1 MSTNKSYRSAL
12 IFLTTLFFLWGF
24 ITVLVDSLV
33 PRLKDVFEMSYAK
46 TVLVQFAFFTA
57 FFVVSVPA
65 GALLSKIGY
74 RKGIVLGLIIM
85 ALGCLLFY
93 PAAEYRNFNIFLI
106 GYFTL
111 AGGITV
117 LQVAANPY
125 VALLG
130 SEEDASSR
138 LNLSQAFN
146 SLGTTIAPIVGAL
159 FLLSDSVKTSEEI
172 NLLTALEKVDYYSA
186 EAATVQTPFL
196 LIAAFIGILALIFAF
211 LKLPKVMQ
219 ESPKGGYLS
228 LLKNKLML
236 MGALG
241 IFVYVGAE
249 VAIGSFLVNY
259 FSDMNLAVIVMENEM
274 MMNIANTIASVFN
287 KTFSNSDPKSLLGIF
302 IIFYWGGAMIGR
314 FIGAY
319 LTKIMDA
326 GKVLSMFASLAIL
339 MILISI
345 NTQGLISMWSILAVG
360 LFNSIMFPTIFTL
373 TLEGLGDLKAQAS
386 GLLCMAIVGGAIIPF
401 AFGSLI
407 DGFGF
412 KKAFILT
419 LICYGYIMY
428 YGRLKKQESRLNFKK
443 KQITIYAHCIFTCFN
458 YSDVYCI
465 KKRYYTTSYRKKT

>member
-1 MSTNKSYRSAL
+1 MKASTNKSYKSAF

-24 ITVLVDSLV
+24 ITVLVDSLI

-46 TVLVQFAFFTA
+46 TVLVQFAFFVA
-57 FFVVSVPA
+57 FFVFSLPA
-65 GALLSKIGY
+65 GFILSKIGY
-74 RKGIVLGLIIM
+74 KKGIILGLLTM

-93 PAAEYRNFNIFLI
+93 PASSYRAFPVFLI

-111 AGGITV
+111 AGGITI
-117 LQVAANPY
+117 LQVAANPF

-130 SEEDASSR
+130 SEEGASSR

-146 SLGTTIAPIVGAL
+146 SLGTTIAPVVGAL
-159 FLLSDSVKTSEEI
+159 FLLSDSVKSSEEI
-172 NLLTALEKVDYYSA
+172 NVLNEIEKADYYMA

-196 LIAAFIGILALIFAF
+196 LIALFIGALALVFSFI
-211 LKLPKVMQ
+211 KLPKLIE
-219 ESPKGGYLS
+219 ESPKGGYFK

-259 FSDMNLAVIVMENEM
+259 FYDAGLAPILAENET
-274 MMNIANTIASVFN
+274 MMNIANSIASTFN
-287 KTFSNSDPKSLLGIF
+287 KTFSGSDPKSLLGIF
-302 IIFYWGGAMIGR
+302 VIFYWGGAMIGR
-314 FIGAY
+314 FVGAY
-319 LTKIMDA
+319 LTKIISP
-326 GKVLSMFASLAIL
+326 GKVLAIFASLAIA

-345 NTQGLISMWSILAVG
+345 NTSGLVSMWSILAVG

-373 TLEGLGDLKAQAS
+373 SLEGLGDLKAQAS
-386 GLLCMAIVGGAIIPF
+386 GLLCMAIVGGAVIPF

-412 KKAFILT
+412 KTAFLLT
-419 LICYGYIMY
+419 IICYGYILF
-428 YGRLKKQESRLNFKK
+428 YGRYK
-443 KQITIYAHCIFTCFN
+443 T
-458 YSDVYCI
+458 
-465 KKRYYTTSYRKKT
+465 KRVA

>member
-1 MSTNKSYRSAL
+1 MMKQTKSYRSSF
-12 IFLTTLFFLWGF
+12 ISVTILFFLWGF

-57 FFVVSVPA
+57 FFVVSLPA
-65 GALLSKIGY
+65 GAILTKIGY
-74 RKGIVLGLIIM
+74 KKGIVLGLIIM

-93 PAAEYRNFNIFLI
+93 PAAEYRNFNVFLI

-111 AGGITV
+111 ASGITV

-130 SEEDASSR
+130 SEEGASSR

-146 SLGTTIAPIVGAL
+146 SLGTTIAPVVGAL

-172 NLLTALEKVDYYSA
+172 DLLNITDKANYYAA
-186 EAATVQTPFL
+186 EAATVQVPFL
-196 LIAAFIGILALIFAF
+196 LIATFIGILALIFSF
-211 LKLPKVMQ
+211 IKLPKVM
-219 ESPKGGYLS
+219 EDSPKGGYLA
-228 LLKNKLML
+228 LLKNKLMML
-236 MGALG
+236 GALG

-259 FSDMNLAVIVMENEM
+259 FDDMNLAVIVAENNTM
-274 MMNIANTIASVFN
+274 MSIANTIASTFN

-319 LTKIMDA
+319 LTKIMSP
-326 GKVLSMFASLAIL
+326 GRVLSIFASLAI
-339 MILISI
+339 ILIIISI
-345 NTQGLISMWSILAVG
+345 NTIGLLSMWSILAVG

-373 TLEGLGDLKAQAS
+373 TLRGLGDLKAQAS

-412 KKAFILT
+412 KTAFILT
-419 LICYGYIMY
+419 IVCYGYILY
-428 YGRLKKQESRLNFKK
+428 YGMIKS
-443 KQITIYAHCIFTCFN
+443 TI
-458 YSDVYCI
+458 
-465 KKRYYTTSYRKKT
+465 K

>member
-1 MSTNKSYRSAL
+1 MSTNKSYKSAL

-65 GALLSKIGY
+65 GAILSKIGY

-93 PAAEYRNFNIFLI
+93 PAAEFRNFTIFLI

-130 SEEDASSR
+130 SEEGASSR

-146 SLGTTIAPIVGAL
+146 SLGTTIAPVVGAL

-172 NLLTALEKVDYYSA
+172 NALSTLEKVDYYAA

-196 LIAAFIGILALIFAF
+196 LIAIFIGILAVVFAF
-211 LKLPKVMQ
+211 IKLPKVMQ

-228 LLKNKLML
+228 LLRNKLML

-249 VAIGSFLVNY
+249 VSIGSFLVNY
-259 FSDMNLAVIVMENEM
+259 FDDMNLAVLVAENEL
-274 MMNIANTIASVFN
+274 MMNIANTIASTFN
-287 KTFSNSDPKSLLGIF
+287 KSFSNSDPKSLLGIF

-314 FIGAY
+314 FVGAY
-319 LTKIMDA
+319 LTKIIA
-326 GKVLSMFASLAIL
+326 PGKVLSIFALLAIL
-339 MILISI
+339 MIVISI
-345 NTQGLISMWSILAVG
+345 NTQGLLSMWSILAVG

-401 AFGSLI
+401 AFGGLI

-412 KKAFILT
+412 KTAFILT
-419 LICYGYIMY
+419 MICYGYILY
-428 YGRLKKQESRLNFKK
+428 YGKLKSSKS
-443 KQITIYAHCIFTCFN
+443 
-458 YSDVYCI
+458 
-465 KKRYYTTSYRKKT
+465 

>member
-1 MSTNKSYRSAL
+1 MSSNKSYKTAL

-65 GALLSKIGY
+65 GAILSRIGY

-93 PAAEYRNFNIFLI
+93 PAAEYRNFTIFLV

-130 SEEDASSR
+130 SEEGASSR

-146 SLGTTIAPIVGAL
+146 SLGTTIAPVVGAL

-172 NLLTALEKVDYYSA
+172 DALSPMEKVDYYAA

-196 LIAAFIGILALIFAF
+196 LIASFIGVLAIVFAFI
-211 LKLPKVMQ
+211 KLPKVMQ

-228 LLKNKLML
+228 LLRNKLML

-259 FSDMNLAVIVMENEM
+259 FDDMNLAVIVAENDT
-274 MMNIANTIASVFN
+274 MMNIANTIASTFN

-314 FIGAY
+314 FVGAY
-319 LTKIMDA
+319 LTRILPA
-326 GKVLSMFASLAIL
+326 GRVLSIFALLAIV
-339 MILISI
+339 MIAISI
-345 NTQGLISMWSILAVG
+345 STNGLISMWSILAVG

-386 GLLCMAIVGGAIIPF
+386 GLLCMAIVGGAIVPF
-401 AFGSLI
+401 VFGSLI
-407 DGFGF
+407 DSFGF
-412 KKAFILT
+412 KTAFILT
-419 LICYGYIMY
+419 LICYGYILY
-428 YGRLKKQESRLNFKK
+428 YGRLKHMKAN
-443 KQITIYAHCIFTCFN
+443 
-458 YSDVYCI
+458 
-465 KKRYYTTSYRKKT
+465 

>member
-1 MSTNKSYRSAL
+1 MSSNKSYRSAL

-65 GALLSKIGY
+65 GAILSKIGY
-74 RKGIVLGLIIM
+74 RKGIVLGLVVM
-85 ALGCLLFY
+85 AIGCLLFY
-93 PAAEYRNFNIFLI
+93 PAAEYRNFTVFLV

-130 SEEDASSR
+130 SEEGASSR

-146 SLGTTIAPIVGAL
+146 SLGTTLAPVVGAL
-159 FLLSDSVKTSEEI
+159 FLLSDSVKSSEEI
-172 NLLTALEKVDYYSA
+172 NALSAIEKVDYYAA

-196 LIAAFIGILALIFAF
+196 LIASFIGVLAVVFAFI
-211 LKLPKVMQ
+211 KLPKVMQ

-241 IFVYVGAE
+241 IFLYVGAE

-259 FSDMNLAVIVMENEM
+259 FNDMNLAVVVAENETM
-274 MMNIANTIASVFN
+274 MRIANSIASTFN

-314 FIGAY
+314 FVGAY
-319 LTKIMDA
+319 LTRILPA
-326 GKVLSMFASLAIL
+326 GRVLSLFALLAIV
-339 MILISI
+339 MIAVSI
-345 NTQGLISMWSILAVG
+345 TTQGLLSMWSILAVG

-386 GLLCMAIVGGAIIPF
+386 GILCMAIVGGAIIPF
-401 AFGSLI
+401 VFGGLI
-407 DGFGF
+407 DNFGF
-412 KKAFILT
+412 KTAFILT
-419 LICYGYIMY
+419 LFCYGYILY
-428 YGRLKKQESRLNFKK
+428 YGKLKS
-443 KQITIYAHCIFTCFN
+443 
-458 YSDVYCI
+458 S
-465 KKRYYTTSYRKKT
+465 

>member
-1 MSTNKSYRSAL
+1 MSSNKSYKSAL

-65 GALLSKIGY
+65 GAILSKIGY
-74 RKGIVLGLIIM
+74 RKGIVLGLVVM
-85 ALGCLLFY
+85 ATGCLLFY
-93 PAAEYRNFNIFLI
+93 PAAAYRNFNVFLV

-111 AGGITV
+111 AGGITI

-130 SEEDASSR
+130 SEEGASSR

-146 SLGTTIAPIVGAL
+146 SLGTTIAPVVGAL

-172 NLLTALEKVDYYSA
+172 NVLSVTEKVDYYAA
-186 EAATVQTPFL
+186 EAATVQAPFL
-196 LIAAFIGILALIFAF
+196 IIASFIVLLAIVFAFI
-211 LKLPKVMQ
+211 KLPKVIQ
-219 ESPKGGYLS
+219 DSPKGGYLS

-259 FSDMNLAVIVMENEM
+259 FHDMNLAVLVAENET
-274 MMNIANTIASVFN
+274 MMNIANTIASTFN

-314 FIGAY
+314 FVGAY
-319 LTKIMDA
+319 LTRIITP
-326 GKVLSMFASLAIL
+326 GKVLSFFALSAIV
-339 MILISI
+339 MITISI
-345 NTQGLISMWSILAVG
+345 TTNGLVSMWSILAVG

-373 TLEGLGDLKAQAS
+373 TLEGLGELKAQAS
-386 GLLCMAIVGGAIIPF
+386 GLLCMAIVGGAIVPF
-401 AFGSLI
+401 VFGSLI
-407 DGFGF
+407 DSFGF
-412 KKAFILT
+412 KTAFILT
-419 LICYGYIMY
+419 LICYGYIVY
-428 YGRLKKQESRLNFKK
+428 FGRLKSN
-443 KQITIYAHCIFTCFN
+443 YFN
-458 YSDVYCI
+458 E
-465 KKRYYTTSYRKKT
+465 K

>member
-1 MSTNKSYRSAL
+1 
-12 IFLTTLFFLWGF
+12 
-24 ITVLVDSLV
+24 
-33 PRLKDVFEMSYAK
+33 MSYAK

-57 FFVVSVPA
+57 FFVVSLPA
-65 GALLSKIGY
+65 GAILTKIGY
-74 RKGIVLGLIIM
+74 KKGIVLGLIIM

-93 PAAEYRNFNIFLI
+93 PAAEYRNFNVFLI

-111 AGGITV
+111 ASGITV

-130 SEEDASSR
+130 SEEGASSR

-146 SLGTTIAPIVGAL
+146 SLGTTIAPVVGAL

-172 NLLTALEKVDYYSA
+172 DLLNITDKANYYA
-186 EAATVQTPFL
+186 EEAATVQVPFL
-196 LIAAFIGILALIFAF
+196 LIATFIGILALIFSF
-211 LKLPKVMQ
+211 IKLPKVM
-219 ESPKGGYLS
+219 EDSPKGGYLA
-228 LLKNKLML
+228 LLKNKLMML
-236 MGALG
+236 GALG

-259 FSDMNLAVIVMENEM
+259 FDDMNLAVIVAENNTM
-274 MMNIANTIASVFN
+274 MSIANTIASTFN

-302 IIFYWGGAMIGR
+302 IIFYWGGAMVGR

-319 LTKIMDA
+319 LTKIMSP
-326 GKVLSMFASLAIL
+326 GRVLSIFASLAI
-339 MILISI
+339 ILIIISI
-345 NTQGLISMWSILAVG
+345 NTVGLLSMWSILAVG

-373 TLEGLGDLKAQAS
+373 TLRGLGDLKAQAS

-412 KKAFILT
+412 KTAFILT
-419 LICYGYIMY
+419 IVCYGYILY
-428 YGRLKKQESRLNFKK
+428 YGM
-443 KQITIYAHCIFTCFN
+443 
-458 YSDVYCI
+458 I
-465 KKRYYTTSYRKKT
+465 KSATK

>member
-1 MSTNKSYRSAL
+1 MSTNKSYKSAL
-12 IFLTTLFFLWGF
+12 IFLTTLFFLCGF

-57 FFVVSVPA
+57 FFVVSVTA
-65 GALLSKIGY
+65 GAILSKIGY

-93 PAAEYRNFNIFLI
+93 PAAEFRNFTIFLI

-130 SEEDASSR
+130 SEEGASSR

-146 SLGTTIAPIVGAL
+146 SLGTTLAPVVGAL
-159 FLLSDSVKTSEEI
+159 FLLSDSVKSSEEI
-172 NLLTALEKVDYYSA
+172 NVLSAIEKADYYVA

-196 LIAAFIGILALIFAF
+196 LIATFIGLLAVVFAFI
-211 LKLPKVMQ
+211 KLPKVMQ

-259 FSDMNLAVIVMENEM
+259 FDDMNLAILVAENDI
-274 MMNIANTIASVFN
+274 MMNIANTIASTFN

-314 FIGAY
+314 FVGAY
-319 LTKIMDA
+319 LTKIIA
-326 GKVLSMFASLAIL
+326 PGKVLSIFALLAIV
-339 MILISI
+339 MIAISI
-345 NTQGLISMWSILAVG
+345 NTQGLISMWSILVVG

-401 AFGSLI
+401 AFGGLI

-412 KKAFILT
+412 KTAFVLT
-419 LICYGYIMY
+419 MICYGYILY
-428 YGRLKKQESRLNFKK
+428 YGKLKSSKS
-443 KQITIYAHCIFTCFN
+443 
-458 YSDVYCI
+458 
-465 KKRYYTTSYRKKT
+465 

>member
-1 MSTNKSYRSAL
+1 MKQTKSYQSSF
-12 IFLTTLFFLWGF
+12 ISVTILFFLWGF

-57 FFVVSVPA
+57 FFIVSLPA
-65 GALLSKIGY
+65 GAILTKIGY
-74 RKGIVLGLIIM
+74 KKGIVLGLIIM

-93 PAAEYRNFNIFLI
+93 PAAEYRNFNVFLI

-111 AGGITV
+111 ASGITV

-130 SEEDASSR
+130 SEEGASSR

-146 SLGTTIAPIVGAL
+146 SLGTTIAPVVGAL

-172 NLLTALEKVDYYSA
+172 DLLNITDKANYYAA
-186 EAATVQTPFL
+186 EAATVKVPFL
-196 LIAAFIGILALIFAF
+196 LIATFIGILALIFSF
-211 LKLPKVMQ
+211 IKLPKVM
-219 ESPKGGYLS
+219 EDSPKGGYLA
-228 LLKNKLML
+228 LLKNKLMML
-236 MGALG
+236 GALG

-259 FSDMNLAVIVMENEM
+259 FDDMNLAVIVAVNNTM
-274 MMNIANTIASVFN
+274 MSIANTIASTFN

-319 LTKIMDA
+319 LTKIMSP
-326 GKVLSMFASLAIL
+326 GRVLSIFASLAI
-339 MILISI
+339 ILIIISI
-345 NTQGLISMWSILAVG
+345 NTVGLLSMWSILAVG

-373 TLEGLGDLKAQAS
+373 TLRGLGDLKAQAS

-412 KKAFILT
+412 KTAFILT
-419 LICYGYIMY
+419 IVCYGYILY
-428 YGRLKKQESRLNFKK
+428 YGM
-443 KQITIYAHCIFTCFN
+443 
-458 YSDVYCI
+458 I
-465 KKRYYTTSYRKKT
+465 KSSTK

>member
-1 MSTNKSYRSAL
+1 MKQTKSYQSSF
-12 IFLTTLFFLWGF
+12 ISVTILFFLWGF

-57 FFVVSVPA
+57 FFVVSLPA
-65 GALLSKIGY
+65 GAILTKIGY
-74 RKGIVLGLIIM
+74 KKGIVLGLIIM

-93 PAAEYRNFNIFLI
+93 PAAEYRNFNVFLI

-111 AGGITV
+111 ASGITV

-130 SEEDASSR
+130 SEEGASSR

-146 SLGTTIAPIVGAL
+146 SLGTTIAPVVGAL

-172 NLLTALEKVDYYSA
+172 DLLNITDKANYYAA
-186 EAATVQTPFL
+186 EAATVQVPFL
-196 LIAAFIGILALIFAF
+196 LIAAFIGILALIFSF
-211 LKLPKVMQ
+211 IKLPKVM
-219 ESPKGGYLS
+219 EDSPKGGYLA
-228 LLKNKLML
+228 LLKNKLMML
-236 MGALG
+236 GALG

-259 FSDMNLAVIVMENEM
+259 FDDMNLAVIVAENNTM
-274 MMNIANTIASVFN
+274 MSIANTIASTFN

-319 LTKIMDA
+319 LTKIMSP
-326 GKVLSMFASLAIL
+326 GRVLSIFASLAI
-339 MILISI
+339 ILIIISI
-345 NTQGLISMWSILAVG
+345 NTVGLLSMWSILAVG

-373 TLEGLGDLKAQAS
+373 TLRGLGDLKAQAS

-412 KKAFILT
+412 KTAFILT
-419 LICYGYIMY
+419 IVCYGYILY
-428 YGRLKKQESRLNFKK
+428 YGM
-443 KQITIYAHCIFTCFN
+443 
-458 YSDVYCI
+458 I
-465 KKRYYTTSYRKKT
+465 KSSTK

>member
-1 MSTNKSYRSAL
+1 
-12 IFLTTLFFLWGF
+12 
-24 ITVLVDSLV
+24 
-33 PRLKDVFEMSYAK
+33 MSYAK

-65 GALLSKIGY
+65 GAILSKIGY
-74 RKGIVLGLIIM
+74 RKGIVLGLVVM
-85 ALGCLLFY
+85 AIGCLFFY
-93 PAAEYRNFNIFLI
+93 PAAAYRNFNVFLV

-130 SEEDASSR
+130 SEDGASSR

-146 SLGTTIAPIVGAL
+146 SLGTTIAPVVGAL

-172 NLLTALEKVDYYSA
+172 NALSAIEKVDYYAA

-196 LIAAFIGILALIFAF
+196 LIASFIGVLAVVFAFI
-211 LKLPKVMQ
+211 KLPKVMQ

-241 IFVYVGAE
+241 IFLYVGAE

-259 FSDMNLAVIVMENEM
+259 FNDMNLAVVVAENETM
-274 MMNIANTIASVFN
+274 MRIANSIASTFN

-314 FIGAY
+314 FVGAY
-319 LTKIMDA
+319 LTRILPA
-326 GKVLSMFASLAIL
+326 GRVLSLFALLAIV
-339 MILISI
+339 MIAVSI
-345 NTQGLISMWSILAVG
+345 TTQGLLSMWSILAVG

-386 GLLCMAIVGGAIIPF
+386 GILCMAIVGGAIIPF
-401 AFGSLI
+401 VFGGLI
-407 DGFGF
+407 DNFGF
-412 KKAFILT
+412 KTAFILT
-419 LICYGYIMY
+419 LFCYGYILY
-428 YGRLKKQESRLNFKK
+428 YGKLKS
-443 KQITIYAHCIFTCFN
+443 
-458 YSDVYCI
+458 S
-465 KKRYYTTSYRKKT
+465 

>member
-1 MSTNKSYRSAL
+1 MSSNKSYKSAL

-57 FFVVSVPA
+57 FFVASVPA
-65 GALLSKIGY
+65 GAILSKIGY
-74 RKGIVLGLIIM
+74 RKGIVLGLVVM
-85 ALGCLLFY
+85 ATGCLFFY
-93 PAAEYRNFNIFLI
+93 PAAEYRNFNVFLV

-130 SEEDASSR
+130 SEEGASSR

-146 SLGTTIAPIVGAL
+146 SLGTTIAPVVGAL

-172 NLLTALEKVDYYSA
+172 NALSTLEKVDYYAA

-196 LIAAFIGILALIFAF
+196 FIATFIGILAVVFAF
-211 LKLPKVMQ
+211 IKLPKVMQ

-241 IFVYVGAE
+241 IFLYVGAE

-259 FSDMNLAVIVMENEM
+259 FNDMNLAVVVAENETM
-274 MMNIANTIASVFN
+274 MRIANSIASTFN

-314 FIGAY
+314 FVGAY
-319 LTKIMDA
+319 LTRILPA
-326 GKVLSMFASLAIL
+326 GRVLSLFALLAIV
-339 MILISI
+339 MIAVSI
-345 NTQGLISMWSILAVG
+345 TTQGLLSMWSILAVG

-386 GLLCMAIVGGAIIPF
+386 GILCMAIVGGAIIPF
-401 AFGSLI
+401 VFGGLI
-407 DGFGF
+407 DNFGF
-412 KKAFILT
+412 KTAFILT
-419 LICYGYIMY
+419 LFCYGYILY
-428 YGRLKKQESRLNFKK
+428 YGKLKS
-443 KQITIYAHCIFTCFN
+443 
-458 YSDVYCI
+458 S
-465 KKRYYTTSYRKKT
+465 

>member
-1 MSTNKSYRSAL
+1 MSSNKSYKSAL

-57 FFVVSVPA
+57 FFVISVPA
-65 GALLSKIGY
+65 GAILSKIGY

-93 PAAEYRNFNIFLI
+93 PAAEYRNFTIFLI

-130 SEEDASSR
+130 SEDGASSR

-146 SLGTTIAPIVGAL
+146 SLGTTIAPVVGAL

-172 NLLTALEKVDYYSA
+172 NALSAIEKVDYYAA

-196 LIAAFIGILALIFAF
+196 LIATFVGVLAVIFAF
-211 LKLPKVMQ
+211 IQLPKVMQ

-228 LLKNKLML
+228 LLRNKLML
-236 MGALG
+236 MGAIG

-259 FSDMNLAVIVMENEM
+259 FDDMNLAVIVAENEM
-274 MMNIANTIASVFN
+274 MMNIANTIASTFN
-287 KTFSNSDPKSLLGIF
+287 KSFSNSDPKSLLGIF
-302 IIFYWGGAMIGR
+302 IIFYWGGAMLGR

-319 LTKIMDA
+319 LTKIIA
-326 GKVLSMFASLAIL
+326 PGKVLSIFALLAIV
-339 MILISI
+339 MIAISI
-345 NTQGLISMWSILAVG
+345 TTNGLISMWSILAVG

-401 AFGSLI
+401 VFGGFI
-407 DGFGF
+407 DQFGF
-412 KKAFILT
+412 KIAFILT
-419 LICYGYIMY
+419 MLCYGYILY
-428 YGRLKKQESRLNFKK
+428 YGKLKS
-443 KQITIYAHCIFTCFN
+443 
-458 YSDVYCI
+458 S
-465 KKRYYTTSYRKKT
+465 

>member
-1 MSTNKSYRSAL
+1 MSQKKSYQSSF
-12 IFLTTLFFLWGF
+12 ISVTILFFLWGF

-33 PRLKDVFEMSYAK
+33 PRLKEVFEMSYAK

-57 FFVVSVPA
+57 FFVISLPA
-65 GALLSKIGY
+65 GAILTKIGY
-74 RKGIVLGLIIM
+74 KKGIGLGLVIM
-85 ALGCLLFY
+85 AIGCLLFY
-93 PAAEYRNFNIFLI
+93 PAAEYRNFNVFLV

-111 AGGITV
+111 AAGITV

-130 SEEDASSR
+130 SEDGASSR

-146 SLGTTIAPIVGAL
+146 SLGTTIAPVVGAL

-172 NLLTALEKVDYYSA
+172 NLLNNTDKASYYAA

-196 LIAAFIGILALIFAF
+196 FIAAFIGILALTFSFI
-211 LKLPKVMQ
+211 KLPKVME
-219 ESPKGGYLS
+219 ESPKGGYLA
-228 LLKNKLML
+228 LLKNKMMML
-236 MGALG
+236 GALG

-259 FSDMNLAVIVMENEM
+259 FNDMNLAVVIAENQT
-274 MMNIANTIASVFN
+274 MMNIANTIASTFN

-319 LTKIMDA
+319 LTKIMSP
-326 GKVLSMFASLAIL
+326 GRVLSIFALLAIVL
-339 MILISI
+339 IAISI
-345 NTQGLISMWSILAVG
+345 NTVGLVSMWSILAVG

-412 KKAFILT
+412 KTAFILT
-419 LICYGYIMY
+419 MICYGYILY
-428 YGRLKKQESRLNFKK
+428 YGMIKTFK
-443 KQITIYAHCIFTCFN
+443 TI
-458 YSDVYCI
+458 
-465 KKRYYTTSYRKKT
+465 K

>member
-1 MSTNKSYRSAL
+1 MMKQTKSYQSSF
-12 IFLTTLFFLWGF
+12 ISVTILFFLWGF

-57 FFVVSVPA
+57 FFVVSLPA
-65 GALLSKIGY
+65 GAILTKIGY
-74 RKGIVLGLIIM
+74 KKGIVLGLIIM

-93 PAAEYRNFNIFLI
+93 PAAEYRNFNVFLI

-111 AGGITV
+111 ASGITV

-130 SEEDASSR
+130 SEEGASSR

-146 SLGTTIAPIVGAL
+146 SLGTTIAPVVGAL

-172 NLLTALEKVDYYSA
+172 DLLNITDKANYYA
-186 EAATVQTPFL
+186 EEAATVQVPFL
-196 LIAAFIGILALIFAF
+196 LIATFIGILALIFSF
-211 LKLPKVMQ
+211 IKLPKVM
-219 ESPKGGYLS
+219 EDSPKGGYLA
-228 LLKNKLML
+228 LLKNKLMML
-236 MGALG
+236 GALG

-259 FSDMNLAVIVMENEM
+259 FDDMNLAVIVAENNTM
-274 MMNIANTIASVFN
+274 MSIANTIASTFN

-302 IIFYWGGAMIGR
+302 IIFYWGGAMVGR

-319 LTKIMDA
+319 LTKIMSP
-326 GKVLSMFASLAIL
+326 GRVLSIFASLAI
-339 MILISI
+339 ILIIISI
-345 NTQGLISMWSILAVG
+345 NTVGLLSMWSILAVG

-373 TLEGLGDLKAQAS
+373 TLRGLGDLKAQAS

-412 KKAFILT
+412 KTAFILT
-419 LICYGYIMY
+419 IVCYGYILY
-428 YGRLKKQESRLNFKK
+428 YGM
-443 KQITIYAHCIFTCFN
+443 
-458 YSDVYCI
+458 I
-465 KKRYYTTSYRKKT
+465 KSATK

>member
-1 MSTNKSYRSAL
+1 MSTNKSYKSAL

-65 GALLSKIGY
+65 GAILSKIGY

-93 PAAEYRNFNIFLI
+93 PAAEFRNFTIFLI

-130 SEEDASSR
+130 SEEGASSR

-146 SLGTTIAPIVGAL
+146 SLGTTIAPVVGAL

-172 NLLTALEKVDYYSA
+172 NALSTLEKVDYYA
-186 EAATVQTPFL
+186 EEAATVQTPFL
-196 LIAAFIGILALIFAF
+196 LIATFIGILAVVFAF
-211 LKLPKVMQ
+211 IKLPKVMQ

-259 FSDMNLAVIVMENEM
+259 FDDMNLAILVAENDT
-274 MMNIANTIASVFN
+274 MMNIANTIASTFN
-287 KTFSNSDPKSLLGIF
+287 KSFSNSDPKSLLGIF

-314 FIGAY
+314 FVGAY
-319 LTKIMDA
+319 LTKIIPP
-326 GKVLSMFASLAIL
+326 GKVLSIFALLAIL
-339 MILISI
+339 MIVISI
-345 NTQGLISMWSILAVG
+345 NTQGLLSMWSILAVG

-373 TLEGLGDLKAQAS
+373 TLEGLGELKAQAS

-401 AFGSLI
+401 AFGGLI

-412 KKAFILT
+412 KTAFILT
-419 LICYGYIMY
+419 MICYGYILY
-428 YGRLKKQESRLNFKK
+428 YGKLKSSKS
-443 KQITIYAHCIFTCFN
+443 
-458 YSDVYCI
+458 
-465 KKRYYTTSYRKKT
+465 

>member
-1 MSTNKSYRSAL
+1 MSSNKSYKSAL

-65 GALLSKIGY
+65 GTLLSKIGY

-172 NLLTALEKVDYYSA
+172 NLLTDLEKINYYSA
-186 EAATVQTPFL
+186 EAVTVQTPFL

-211 LKLPKVMQ
+211 IKLPKVMQ

-326 GKVLSMFASLAIL
+326 GKVLSIFASLAIL

-407 DGFGF
+407 DSFGF

-419 LICYGYIMY
+419 VICYGYIMY
-428 YGRLKKQESRLNFKK
+428 YGKLKSRK
-443 KQITIYAHCIFTCFN
+443 IA
-458 YSDVYCI
+458 
-465 KKRYYTTSYRKKT
+465 

>member
-1 MSTNKSYRSAL
+1 MSSNKSYRSAL

-65 GALLSKIGY
+65 GTLLSKIGY

-93 PAAEYRNFNIFLI
+93 PAAEYRNFTIFLI

-172 NLLTALEKVDYYSA
+172 NVLTALEKADYYSA

-211 LKLPKVMQ
+211 IKLPKVMQ

-326 GKVLSMFASLAIL
+326 GKVLSIFASLAIL

-419 LICYGYIMY
+419 VICYGYIMY
-428 YGRLKKQESRLNFKK
+428 YGKLKSR
-443 KQITIYAHCIFTCFN
+443 
-458 YSDVYCI
+458 
-465 KKRYYTTSYRKKT
+465 KTA

>member
-1 MSTNKSYRSAL
+1 MSQKKSYQSSF
-12 IFLTTLFFLWGF
+12 ISVTILFFLWGF

-33 PRLKDVFEMSYAK
+33 PRLKEVFEMSYAK

-57 FFVVSVPA
+57 FFVISLPA
-65 GALLSKIGY
+65 GAILTKIGY
-74 RKGIVLGLIIM
+74 KKGIVLGLVIM
-85 ALGCLLFY
+85 AIGCLLFY
-93 PAAEYRNFNIFLI
+93 PAAEYRNFNVFLV

-111 AGGITV
+111 AAGITV

-130 SEEDASSR
+130 SEDGASSR

-146 SLGTTIAPIVGAL
+146 SLGTTIAPVVGAL

-172 NLLTALEKVDYYSA
+172 NLLNNTDKASYYAA

-196 LIAAFIGILALIFAF
+196 FIAAFIGILALTFSFI
-211 LKLPKVMQ
+211 KLPKVME
-219 ESPKGGYLS
+219 ESPKGGYLA
-228 LLKNKLML
+228 LLKNKMMML
-236 MGALG
+236 GALG

-259 FSDMNLAVIVMENEM
+259 FDDMNLAVIIAENQT
-274 MMNIANTIASVFN
+274 MMNIANTIASIFN

-319 LTKIMDA
+319 LTKIMSP
-326 GKVLSMFASLAIL
+326 GRVLSIFALLAIVL
-339 MILISI
+339 IAISI
-345 NTQGLISMWSILAVG
+345 NTVGLVSMWSILAVG

-412 KKAFILT
+412 KTAFILT
-419 LICYGYIMY
+419 MICYGYILY
-428 YGRLKKQESRLNFKK
+428 YGMIKTSK
-443 KQITIYAHCIFTCFN
+443 TI
-458 YSDVYCI
+458 
-465 KKRYYTTSYRKKT
+465 K

>member
-1 MSTNKSYRSAL
+1 MCIR
-12 IFLTTLFFLWGF
+12 
-24 ITVLVDSLV
+24 DS
-33 PRLKDVFEMSYAK
+33 AK

-65 GALLSKIGY
+65 GAILSKIGY

-93 PAAEYRNFNIFLI
+93 PAAEFRNFTIFLI

-130 SEEDASSR
+130 SEEGASSR

-146 SLGTTIAPIVGAL
+146 YLGTTIAPVVGAL

-172 NLLTALEKVDYYSA
+172 NALSTLEKVDYYAA

-196 LIAAFIGILALIFAF
+196 LIATFIGILAVVFAF
-211 LKLPKVMQ
+211 IKLPKVMQ

-259 FSDMNLAVIVMENEM
+259 FDDMNLAILVAENDI
-274 MMNIANTIASVFN
+274 MMNIANTIASTFN

-314 FIGAY
+314 FVGAY
-319 LTKIMDA
+319 LTKIIA
-326 GKVLSMFASLAIL
+326 PGKVLSIFALLAIV
-339 MILISI
+339 MIAISI
-345 NTQGLISMWSILAVG
+345 NTQGLISMWSILVVG

-386 GLLCMAIVGGAIIPF
+386 GLLCMAIVGSAIIPF
-401 AFGSLI
+401 VFGSLI
-407 DGFGF
+407 DNFGF
-412 KKAFILT
+412 KTAFILT

-428 YGRLKKQESRLNFKK
+428 YGRLKHMKAN
-443 KQITIYAHCIFTCFN
+443 
-458 YSDVYCI
+458 
-465 KKRYYTTSYRKKT
+465 

>member
-1 MSTNKSYRSAL
+1 MSTTSNNKSYKSAF

-46 TVLVQFAFFTA
+46 TVLVQFAFFVA
-57 FFVVSVPA
+57 FFVFSLPS
-65 GALLSKIGY
+65 GYILSKIGY
-74 RKGIVLGLIIM
+74 KKGIVLGLLTM

-93 PAAEYRNFNIFLI
+93 PAASYRAFPVFLI

-111 AGGITV
+111 AGGITI

-130 SEEDASSR
+130 SEEGASSR

-146 SLGTTIAPIVGAL
+146 SLGTTIAPVVGAL
-159 FLLSDSVKTSEEI
+159 FLLSDSVKNSEEI
-172 NLLTALEKVDYYSA
+172 SLLNEIEKTDYYMA
-186 EAATVQTPFL
+186 EAATVQIPFL
-196 LIAAFIGILALIFAF
+196 FISFFIVVLAVVFWFI
-211 LKLPKVMQ
+211 KLPKLLQ
-219 ESPKGGYLS
+219 ESPKGGYLM
-228 LLKNKLML
+228 LLKNKVLL

-259 FSDMNLAVIVMENEM
+259 FSDMNLAVIITESETM
-274 MMNIANTIASVFN
+274 MQIANTIASTFN
-287 KTFSNSDPKSLLGIF
+287 KTFSGSDPKSLLGIF
-302 IIFYWGGAMIGR
+302 VIFYWGGAMIGR
-314 FIGAY
+314 FVGAY
-319 LTKIMDA
+319 LTTIITP
-326 GKVLSMFASLAIL
+326 GKVLSIFALLAIS

-345 NTQGLISMWSILAVG
+345 NTTGLLSMWSILAVG

-373 TLEGLGDLKAQAS
+373 SLEGLGDLKAQAS

-401 AFGSLI
+401 LFGNLI

-412 KKAFILT
+412 KTAFILT
-419 LICYGYIMY
+419 ILCYGYILF
-428 YGRLKKQESRLNFKK
+428 YGRFK
-443 KQITIYAHCIFTCFN
+443 A
-458 YSDVYCI
+458 
-465 KKRYYTTSYRKKT
+465 RKV

>member
-1 MSTNKSYRSAL
+1 MSTNKSYKSAL

-65 GALLSKIGY
+65 GAILSKIGY

-93 PAAEYRNFNIFLI
+93 PAAEFRNFTIFLI

-130 SEEDASSR
+130 SEEGASSR

-146 SLGTTIAPIVGAL
+146 SLGTTIAPVVGAL

-172 NLLTALEKVDYYSA
+172 NALSTLEKVDYYAA

-196 LIAAFIGILALIFAF
+196 LIATFIGILAVVFAF
-211 LKLPKVMQ
+211 IKLPKVMQ

-259 FSDMNLAVIVMENEM
+259 FDDMNLAILVAENDT
-274 MMNIANTIASVFN
+274 MMNIANTIASTFN
-287 KTFSNSDPKSLLGIF
+287 KSFSNSDPKSLLGIF

-314 FIGAY
+314 FVGAY
-319 LTKIMDA
+319 LTKIIPP
-326 GKVLSMFASLAIL
+326 GKVLSIFALLAIL
-339 MILISI
+339 MIVISI
-345 NTQGLISMWSILAVG
+345 NTEGLLSMWSILAVG

-401 AFGSLI
+401 VFGSLI
-407 DGFGF
+407 DNFGF
-412 KKAFILT
+412 KTAFILT
-419 LICYGYIMY
+419 LICYVYIMY
-428 YGRLKKQESRLNFKK
+428 YGKLKS
-443 KQITIYAHCIFTCFN
+443 
-458 YSDVYCI
+458 S
-465 KKRYYTTSYRKKT
+465 

>member
-65 GALLSKIGY
+65 GAILSKIGY
-74 RKGIVLGLIIM
+74 RKGIVLGLVVM
-85 ALGCLLFY
+85 AIGCLFFY
-93 PAAEYRNFNIFLI
+93 PAAEYRNFTIFLV

-130 SEEDASSR
+130 SEEGASSR

-146 SLGTTIAPIVGAL
+146 SLGTTIAPVVGAL

-172 NLLTALEKVDYYSA
+172 NALSAMEKVDYYAA

-196 LIAAFIGILALIFAF
+196 LIASFIGVLAIVFAFI
-211 LKLPKVMQ
+211 KLPKVMQ
-219 ESPKGGYLS
+219 ESPKGGYFS
-228 LLKNKLML
+228 LLRNKLML

-259 FSDMNLAVIVMENEM
+259 FNDMNLAVIVADNEM
-274 MMNIANTIASVFN
+274 MMRIANSIASTFN

-314 FIGAY
+314 FVGAY
-319 LTKIMDA
+319 LTKIMPA
-326 GKVLSMFASLAIL
+326 GRVLSIFALLAIV
-339 MILISI
+339 MIVVSISS
-345 NTQGLISMWSILAVG
+345 QGLLSMWSILAVG

-373 TLEGLGDLKAQAS
+373 TLEGLGNLKAQAS
-386 GLLCMAIVGGAIIPF
+386 GILCMAIVGGAIIPF
-401 AFGSLI
+401 VFGGLI
-407 DGFGF
+407 DNFGF
-412 KKAFILT
+412 KTAFILT
-419 LICYGYIMY
+419 LFCYGYILY
-428 YGRLKKQESRLNFKK
+428 YGKLKSTQ
-443 KQITIYAHCIFTCFN
+443 
-458 YSDVYCI
+458 
-465 KKRYYTTSYRKKT
+465 

>member
-1 MSTNKSYRSAL
+1 MSSNKSYKSAL

-65 GALLSKIGY
+65 GAILSKIGY

-93 PAAEYRNFNIFLI
+93 PAAEYRNFTIFLI

-130 SEEDASSR
+130 SEEGASSR

-146 SLGTTIAPIVGAL
+146 SLGTTIAPVVGAL

-172 NLLTALEKVDYYSA
+172 NTLSTLEKVDYYAA

-196 LIAAFIGILALIFAF
+196 LIATFIGILAVVFAF
-211 LKLPKVMQ
+211 IKLPKVMQ

-228 LLKNKLML
+228 LLKNRLMI

-241 IFVYVGAE
+241 IFLYVGAE

-259 FSDMNLAVIVMENEM
+259 FDDMNLAVIVAENDT
-274 MMNIANTIASVFN
+274 MMNIANTIASTFN

-314 FIGAY
+314 FVGAY
-319 LTKIMDA
+319 LTRILPA
-326 GKVLSMFASLAIL
+326 GRVLSIFALLAIV
-339 MILISI
+339 MIAISI
-345 NTQGLISMWSILAVG
+345 STNGLISMWSILAVG

-386 GLLCMAIVGGAIIPF
+386 GLLCMAIVGGAIVPF
-401 AFGSLI
+401 VFGSLI
-407 DGFGF
+407 DSFGF
-412 KKAFILT
+412 KTAFILT

-428 YGRLKKQESRLNFKK
+428 YGRLKHMKAN
-443 KQITIYAHCIFTCFN
+443 
-458 YSDVYCI
+458 
-465 KKRYYTTSYRKKT
+465 